1 MAQIVTI
8 TSDFSEIIFGATGE
22 TEVIQNVRTIM
33 KNMIHT
39 SPMYRSFGWDPN
51 IDAPVNAYMAI
62 TSARLIEKI
71 QQYEPRAEVQEV
83 TYEGDENGMLKPV
96 VKVAIKGV

>member
-8 TSDFSEIIFGATGE
+8 TSDFNEVIFGATGE

-33 KNMIHT
+33 RSMIHT
-39 SPMYRSFGWDPN
+39 CPMYRLFGWDPN

-83 TYEGDENGMLKPV
+83 TYEGDENGMLKPS